1 MGELQSWDMH
11 ARAVLKLKAEAY
23 NIGIHWQYDA
33 QRFMLLLEAPFGQ
46 GVIRIDSTADGG
58 YHLRL
63 PDGRVLSN
71 DSPERLLDEV
81 VGWSLPIGGLEY
93 WIRGL
98 PRPGSDYSHS
108 LDTGGRARSIRQDR
122 WSIDYLDYFATPVET
137 QLPRRIT
144 LQRDELTL
152 KLVIERWQQ
161 PEVEST
167 QPDLFPEFN

>member
-1 MGELQSWDMH
+1 MQSWDLH
-11 ARAVLKLKAEAY
+11 ARAVLKLKAEVY
-23 NIGIHWQYDA
+23 NIGIRWQYDA
-33 QRFMLLLEAPFGQ
+33 RHFMLLLEAPFGQ
-46 GVIRIDSTADGG
+46 GVIRIDSTLDGG

-63 PDGRVLSN
+63 PGGRIFSN

-98 PRPGSDYSHS
+98 PRPDSDYSHS
-108 LDTGGRARSIRQDR
+108 VDNGGRPRSIRQDR
-122 WSIDYLDYFATPVET
+122 WSIDYLDYFAMPVEA

-144 LQRDELTL
+144 LQREELTL

-161 PEVEST
+161 SEAGPT
-167 QPDLFPEFN
+167 PPGLFPEFN